1 MSLDDVKEVADQVS
15 SPDPEDAQEQE
26 TPVAETAEPS
36 AATGE
41 TDDTDLLS
49 VVRDVVGKQS
59 EAEDDQTASPA
70 EGEETVEAESA
81 ATDDEDYS
89 KIPFAKHPDFKKL
102 VRKKNEYRDKA
113 RAFET
118 QAREYEQDAVRYRE
132 VQNFMDHNNLAA
144 NEAAEL
150 LIVGGLMKTNPVEAW
165 RRAQPTIQK
174 LLVAAGELLPDDL
187 AQRVQRGELNPASAM
202 AESRA
207 RAMQMS
213 MQRTQS
219 FQEQR
224 RQQQDAQNAVSANK
238 QAAISWATDREQKDP
253 NFAAKMPSLQRE
265 ITFLQ
270 RTEGVPQD
278 PQGVQ
283 EQLARA
289 YKAVNAAF
297 RAPQA
302 APQAQQRP
310 AQKKPITPVRGGQ
323 VAGNAGQSELS
334 TMDIVRQH
342 TRR

>member
-41 TDDTDLLS
+41 TDDADLLS

-59 EAEDDQTASPA
+59 EAEDDQTAPPA

-81 ATDDEDYS
+81 AADDEDYS

-102 VRKKNEYRDKA
+102 VRKKNEYREQARMFEA
-113 RAFET
+113 RAQEN
-118 QAREYEQDAVRYRE
+118 EQDAVRYRE
-132 VQNFMDHNNLAA
+132 VQTFMEHNNLAPQ
-144 NEAAEL
+144 EAADL
-150 LIVGGLMKTNPVEAW
+150 LIIGGLMKTNPVEAW
-165 RRAQPTIQK
+165 KRAQPTIQK

-224 RQQQDAQNAVSANK
+224 RQQQDAQNAVTANK
-238 QAAISWATDREQKDP
+238 QAAISWAADREQKDP
-253 NFAAKMPSLQRE
+253 NFAAKMPALQRE
-265 ITFLQ
+265 IVFLQ
-270 RTEGVPQD
+270 RTEGVPKD

-283 EQLARA
+283 AQLARA
-289 YKAVNAAF
+289 YKAVNTAF

-302 APQAQQRP
+302 APTAQQRP
-310 AQKKPITPVRGGQ
+310 TQKKPITPVRGGQ
-323 VAGNAGQSELS
+323 VAGNAGQTELS
-334 TMDIVRQH
+334 TMDIVRQY